1 MLALTKVSGPAAPIL
16 RDNISTD
23 TIAPMFRRSTTGGSR
38 VFAETEEEKAKQ
50 AFANWRWDE
59 KDNPLPDFILNHPPF
74 DKAKFIL
81 AGANFACGSSRE
93 TAVTYLR
100 AFGIRCVV
108 APSFGGIFYD
118 NCFRNGMLPLIQP
131 NDVVQKLASLA
142 DQGATFALDVPA
154 GTLRGPGDVVIN
166 FDLPSF
172 RREALLS
179 GADEVAVT
187 LRRADEIARW
197 QQRARQQRPWS
208 YPAAG
213 SPWSENRAQE

>member
-1 MLALTKVSGPAAPIL
+1 MPALDKVTGVAAPIL
-16 RDNISTD
+16 KDNISTD
-23 TIAPMFRRSTTGGSR
+23 TIAPMFRRATTGGGR
-38 VFAETEEEKAKQ
+38 QFAHSEEDQAKQ
-50 AFANWRWDE
+50 AFANWRWDAH
-59 KDNPLPDFILNHPPF
+59 DNPLPDFILNRPPY
-74 DKAKFIL
+74 DKARFIL

-100 AFGIRCVV
+100 AFGVRCVV

-118 NCFRNGMLPLIQP
+118 NCFRNAMLPLIQAREI
-131 NDVVQKLASLA
+131 VERLAALS
-142 DQGATFALDVPA
+142 QNGAVFALDVTA
-154 GTLRGPGDVVIN
+154 GTLTAPDGTVIS

-197 QQRARQQRPWS
+197 QETTRQLRPWA
-208 YPAAG
+208 YPTPRS
-213 SPWSENRAQE
+213 SPS